1 MTNDRSQTTIPT
13 PCDYPDP
20 VVQYS
25 LSESG
30 AVIEGVND
38 PFCAVFG
45 SPESGD
51 SVEALLDITS
61 PAERKTLKTGGT
73 LSVTI
78 DQTNQSEPDNS
89 VKRYHGRVVPPG
101 EQSGYILF
109 VAGGHDIGVDRVASV
124 ISHDLRNPLDVAKAH
139 LEAIEDI
146 TRSENIAPESR
157 LSEHLTHIEQ
167 SHGRM
172 ERIIEDVLTLARGDA
187 VITPDTTVDL
197 KAVAER
203 AWETVDTGPAT
214 LSVDDSLQTVTG
226 DPDRLGRLFENLFR
240 NAIEHG
246 TPHSEAVAVRVGALS
261 DGFFVEDNGP
271 GIPPG
276 RRDRIFYPGHSKRTR
291 GTGLGLAIVKRIAEH
306 HGWSVAAKDGDAG
319 GARIEFRGVT
329 GK

>member
-1 MTNDRSQTTIPT
+1 MTNDRPQTTLPA

-25 LSESG
+25 LTESG
-30 AVIEGVND
+30 AVIEAVND
-38 PFCAVFG
+38 PFRAVFG
-45 SPESGD
+45 SPESTD
-51 SVEALLDITS
+51 SLETILDITS
-61 PAERKTLKTGGT
+61 PADSEALKTGGT
-73 LSVTI
+73 ISVTI
-78 DQTNQSEPDNS
+78 DETRQSEPDAT
-89 VKRYHGRVVPPG
+89 VKQYHGRVVSPG
-101 EQSGYILF
+101 KQAGYILF

-139 LEAIEDI
+139 LEAVEDI
-146 TRSENIAPESR
+146 TRCENIAPESR
-157 LSEHLTHIEQ
+157 LPEHLAHIEH

-203 AWETVDTGPAT
+203 AWETVDTGSAT
-214 LSVDDSLQTVTG
+214 LSVDNSLQTVTG

-246 TPHSEAVAVRVGALS
+246 TPHSGTVAVRVRTIS

-271 GIPPG
+271 GIPPD
-276 RRDRIFYPGHSKRTR
+276 RRDQIFHPGHSNRIQ
-291 GTGLGLAIVKRIAEH
+291 GTGLGLAIVRRIAEH
-306 HGWSVAAKDGDAG
+306 HGWSVAAEDGDSG
-319 GARIEFRGVT
+319 GARIAFHGVT
-329 GK
+329 GE